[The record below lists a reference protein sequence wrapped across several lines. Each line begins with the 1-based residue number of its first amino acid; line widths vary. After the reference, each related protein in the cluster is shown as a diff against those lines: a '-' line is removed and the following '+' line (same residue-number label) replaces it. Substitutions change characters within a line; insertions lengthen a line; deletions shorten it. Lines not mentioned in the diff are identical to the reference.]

1 MASPQSPG
9 AALVRAARGEDQ
21 RIERALAVI
30 EQRRSAL
37 LAQVSELDREA
48 AEYRRRKQLLE
59 QLVSENVADLA
70 STAEVGP
77 PDDALRAV
85 KGRELRRVAGQIL
98 WASEHDGQIH
108 YREWFERV
116 LAAGYAVG
124 GKDPVASFLTNVR
137 DSPAVVRGTRQG
149 YYRLE
154 SASLDRVAQGIR
166 EAEAELADAE
176 QSLERARLAGDRARI
191 DELRTHRDRL
201 NQTLRRQADEVAE
214 LRHIFGLAATDADQ
228 VDESHP
234 KSGLRAA

>member
-1 MASPQSPG
+1 MSSSQSPG

-30 EQRRSAL
+30 EQRRSSL

-48 AEYRRRKQLLE
+48 AEYRRRKELLE
-59 QLVSENVADLA
+59 QLVPGDAAAMTSTDEA
-70 STAEVGP
+70 SP
-77 PDDALRAV
+77 PDAALRAV
-85 KGRELRRVAGQIL
+85 KGRELRRVAGRIL
-98 WASEHDGQIH
+98 WGSEHDGQIH

-166 EAEAELADAE
+166 ETEAELADAE

-201 NQTLRRQADEVAE
+201 NQALRRQADEVAE
-214 LRHIFGLAATDADQ
+214 LRHIFGLVASEADR
-228 VDESHP
+228 VDESRP
-234 KSGLRAA
+234 KGGLRAA